1 MTYPLVEI
9 SWDDAA
15 TSHGWEAA
23 EDLETEA
30 EIATTIGFLVKET
43 SDHVVIA
50 STIDANGNNN
60 GRIQIPKRM
69 IRKRRVIRKP
79 K

>member
-1 MTYPLVEI
+1 MSYPLVEI
-9 SWDDAA
+9 QWDDAA

-30 EIATTIGFLVKET
+30 EIAVTIGFIVKET
-43 SDHVVIA
+43 QDHIIVA
-50 STIDANGNNN
+50 STIDANGNTN
-60 GRIQIPKRM
+60 GRIQIPKKM
-69 IRKRRVIRKP
+69 IRRRRVIRKA